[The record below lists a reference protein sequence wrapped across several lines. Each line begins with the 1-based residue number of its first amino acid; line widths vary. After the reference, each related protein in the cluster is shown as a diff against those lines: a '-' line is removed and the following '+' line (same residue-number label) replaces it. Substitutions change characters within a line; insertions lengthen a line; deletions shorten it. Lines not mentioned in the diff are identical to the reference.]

1 MKTKQAFFEALTAG
15 STVGGITAGT
25 NLEDMNL
32 YEVFDMLLNP
42 YQPPA
47 FTSFGI
53 TGQSQ
58 TLEIGDSIASGSKS
72 FAWSISNS
80 SNVTANTLS
89 ITGEPGTIVSA
100 GSITS
105 PYSYTLVSPITK
117 TTVGSTS
124 TFNISATNSK
134 SSTFSSS
141 FTVTWRAYFY
151 TGKNTLTILTDD
163 DAVALSTSSLGGV
176 PTGTKSYSAGAGYI
190 YYVYPSSF
198 ANINTMKDVATNLD
212 VPYIQL
218 ANITISNSFSVGT
231 TYKVF
236 RTLNQLNGA
245 ITLITT

>member
-1 MKTKQAFFEALTAG
+1 MKSKQAFFEALIAG

-25 NLEDMNL
+25 NLLNKSL
-32 YEVFDMLLNP
+32 YEVFDILLNP

-58 TLEIGDSIASGSKS
+58 TLEIGDSITSGSKS
-72 FAWSISNS
+72 FNWGISNS

-89 ITGEPGTIVSA
+89 ITGEPGTIVSG

-105 PYSYTLVSPITK
+105 PYSYNLASAITK
-117 TTVGSTS
+117 TTVNSTS
-124 TFNISATNSK
+124 TFNISATNTNSN
-134 SSTFSSS
+134 SFSSS
-141 FTVTWRAYFY
+141 FTVTWRANLYV
-151 TGKNTLTILTDD
+151 GKNTGTTINEAGAEALT
-163 DAVALSTSSLGGV
+163 STLGGI
-176 PTGTKSYSAGAGYI
+176 PTGPKSFSAGAGYI
-190 YYVYPSSF
+190 YYVYPATF
-198 ANINTMKDVATNLD
+198 ADINTMKDQATNLD
-212 VPYIQL
+212 VPYINL
-218 ANITISNSFSVGT
+218 SNINITNGFSTTT

>member
-1 MKTKQAFFEALTAG
+1 MKSKQAFFEALIAG

-25 NLEDMNL
+25 NLVDKSL
-32 YEVFDMLLNP
+32 YEVFDLLLNP

-89 ITGEPGTIVSA
+89 ITGEPGTIVSS

-105 PYSYTLVSPITK
+105 PYSYNLASAITK
-117 TTVGSTS
+117 TTVNSTS

-141 FTVTWRAYFY
+141 FTVTWKANLYV
-151 TGKNTLTILTDD
+151 GKNTGTTINEAAAEALT
-163 DAVALSTSSLGGV
+163 ASLGGL
-176 PTGTKSYSAGAGYI
+176 PTGNKSFAAGAGYI
-190 YYVYPSSF
+190 YYAYPSNF
-198 ANINTMKDVATNLD
+198 ADINTMKDVATNLD
-212 VPYIQL
+212 VPYIKL
-218 ANITISNSFSVGT
+218 SDISITNSFSITT